1 MKKLLVIAVALILA
15 SCTQTKIGYIDVE
28 VLMKNYEATKQL
40 EENLKAKQEKMAKEL
55 DSLGAPFQVKVQNYY
70 KNAQRMSNTKRQETE
85 AALQQENQLLQ
96 LKQQEAAKSLQEEN
110 QKQSEIL
117 TKKVDS
123 FVADYAKANGY
134 NLILGTAAQGTVMYG
149 DDVMNVTDALLEK
162 LNAEFS
168 KE

>member
-28 VLMKNYEATKQL
+28 VLMKDYEATKQL
-40 EENLKAKQEKMAKEL
+40 EDNLKAKQEKMAKEL

-70 KNAQRMSNTKRQETE
+70 KNAQRMSAKKRQETE
-85 AALQQENQLLQ
+85 AALQQEQQLLQ

-110 QKQSEIL
+110 QKQSEVL

-123 FVADYAKANGY
+123 FVTDYAKLNGY
-134 NLILGTAAQGTVMYG
+134 NIILGTTAQGTVMYG
-149 DDVMNVTDALLEK
+149 DDAMDVTEALLEK